1 MEFPGEKL
9 VIRLWETVT
18 EKGIG
23 SWLRPGQIRREGR
36 AWIDVQRDARLVS
49 AQTEQDI
56 QDIRSG
62 RKTLASDGQLVELS
76 EQARPLAL
84 REDSALRD
92 AAASVQRNQ
101 IAREIRAEVNVSKA
115 LLSAEAALED
125 DPQTP
130 PERNV
135 DDDWLFR
142 WRNSA
147 GTVSSEELQA
157 LWGRILA
164 GEIKSPGSFSLRTLD
179 FLKNLSHTEA
189 LEITKVSP
197 FVIDGDVIF
206 RDNTQL
212 LDSEGITFGFLVD
225 LQNLGV
231 VSGVEAL
238 GIEKRMG
245 SDATEKFERVI
256 VSYNH
261 VLVVTH
267 EDASKEITL
276 RVYKLTLLGREILKL
291 GSFES
296 HEVYLRSVGQAIC
309 SQGFK
314 VHIARREQV
323 TEKTER
329 YFEPQELG

>member
-23 SWLRPGQIRREGR
+23 SWLRPGQNRREGR
-36 AWIDVQRDARLVS
+36 AWIDVHREARLVS
-49 AQTEQDI
+49 AQTEQDV

-62 RKTLASDGQLVELS
+62 RKTLASDGQLVELP

-147 GTVSSEELQA
+147 STVSSEELQA

-164 GEIKSPGSFSLRTLD
+164 GEIKSPGSFSLRTLE

-206 RDNTQL
+206 RGNKQL

-225 LQNLGV
+225 LQNLAV

-238 GIEKRMG
+238 GIEKIMG
-245 SDATEKFERVI
+245 SEATEKFERVI

-267 EDASKEITL
+267 EDASKEIKL